1 MVCQPLGFSFV
12 GIQSMRKLWS
22 LNFMKHQGFTIFY
35 LFLKDLRVTLQIF
48 PHFNVLN
55 LFIIIEFYYI
65 QLLARKILQK
75 VSVNTEPWV
84 QKIH

>member
-22 LNFMKHQGFTIFY
+22 LSFIKLQGFTIFY

-48 PHFNVLN
+48 PRCNVLH
-55 LFIIIEFYYI
+55 LQIIIEFYYI

-75 VSVNTEPWV
+75 LWVNTEPWV
-84 QKIH
+84 QKIR

>member
-22 LNFMKHQGFTIFY
+22 LNFIKLQWFTIFY

-48 PHFNVLN
+48 PRCNVLH
-55 LFIIIEFYYI
+55 LQIIIEFYYI

-75 VSVNTEPWV
+75 LWVNTEPWV
-84 QKIH
+84 QKIR

>member
-22 LNFMKHQGFTIFY
+22 LNFIKHQGFTIFY

-48 PHFNVLN
+48 PHCNVLH
-55 LFIIIEFYYI
+55 LHIIIEFYYI
-65 QLLARKILQK
+65 QPLAGKILQK
-75 VSVNTEPWV
+75 LG
-84 QKIH
+84 KH